1 MDRVFSYKGFQIR
14 AFEQGP
20 DRWMAEIRRANGAWI
35 VVRGE
40 RRELLITSVPRRT
53 AAAAIDLAIDA
64 IDGGE
69 MK

>member
-1 MDRVFSYKGFQIR
+1 
-14 AFEQGP
+14 
-20 DRWMAEIRRANGAWI
+20 MAEIRRANGAWI
-35 VVRGE
+35 AVRGE
-40 RRELLITSVPRRT
+40 RREFITSAPRRT